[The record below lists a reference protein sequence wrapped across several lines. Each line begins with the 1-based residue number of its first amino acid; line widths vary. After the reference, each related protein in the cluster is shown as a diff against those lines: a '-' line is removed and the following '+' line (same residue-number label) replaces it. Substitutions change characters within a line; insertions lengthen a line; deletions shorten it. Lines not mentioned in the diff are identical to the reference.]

1 MGSRASSGAAES
13 SSRRDEPRRLDDS
26 KTRRLSLRTRLVI
39 YIVGLHATLAALAAW
54 VLREQ
59 PLWLFV
65 AEGMFVLS
73 VALSVQLLRGLF
85 VPVDL
90 IQTGAEL
97 IAERD
102 FTTKFVPLGHPEMDT
117 LIDVYNR
124 MIERLRDER
133 LTSQE
138 QGHLLQKI
146 VDASPAGIVLCDFD
160 GNMLRMNP
168 AAERILGGT
177 PLPRIAVGESR
188 LVPHHGSRRV
198 RVSRAE
204 FRDRGFAKSFYVV
217 EELTEELR
225 LSEKAAYE
233 KLIRMMS
240 HEVNNS
246 VGAVRSLLES
256 MLAYAPQVGEIDRT
270 DYTNALQIAS
280 ARIDALNR
288 FMAAFADVVRIPR
301 PARAPALVAALVER
315 VVALLRP
322 ELADR
327 NVRLELD
334 LDDRREYDIDV
345 NQIEQVVIN
354 IFRNALDAIHRDG
367 TLRVAV
373 RDGVLTVKD
382 SGPGIAE
389 AARNELFTPFF
400 TTKRDGRGLGLTIV
414 HEILANHGL
423 TFSLENA
430 PEGGAVFTVGLECAS
445 AGSR

>member
-1 MGSRASSGAAES
+1 MR
-13 SSRRDEPRRLDDS
+13 PH
-26 KTRRLSLRTRLVI
+26 LRTKLLIYLITLHLVL
-39 YIVGLHATLAALAAW
+39 GALAAW
-54 VLREQ
+54 LLIEE
-59 PLWLFV
+59 PLYLFAAEALFV
-65 AEGMFVLS
+65 VSVL
-73 VALSVQLLRGLF
+73 VGIALLRALF
-85 VPVDL
+85 VPMDL

-102 FTTKFVPLGHPEMDT
+102 FTTKFVLLGHPEMDT
-117 LIDVYNR
+117 LIEVYNR
-124 MIERLRDER
+124 MIDRLREERLASE
-133 LTSQE
+133 E
-138 QGHLLQKI
+138 QGQLLEKI

-160 GNMLRMNP
+160 GNVQRMNP

-177 PLPRIAVGESR
+177 PLPDLAIGESR

-256 MLAYAPQVGEIDRT
+256 MLAYAPQVGEGDRA
-270 DYTNALQIAS
+270 DYTSALHIAS

-288 FMAAFADVVRIPR
+288 FMAAFADVVRIPPPSR
-301 PARAPALVAALVER
+301 MPSSIAALVER
-315 VVALLRP
+315 VALLLRP
-322 ELADR
+322 ELAER

-334 LDDRREYDIDV
+334 LADRAMYEVDP
-345 NQIEQVVIN
+345 NQLEQVAIN
-354 IFRNALDAIHRDG
+354 VFRNALDAIQRDG
-367 TLRVAV
+367 TIRAALH
-373 RDGVLTVKD
+373 DGVLTITD

-389 AARNELFTPFF
+389 AARSELFTPFF

-414 HEILANHGL
+414 QEILANHGL
-423 TFSLENA
+423 RFSLENA
-430 PEGGAVFTVGLECAS
+430 RPHGAEFTIEFS
-445 AGSR
+445 